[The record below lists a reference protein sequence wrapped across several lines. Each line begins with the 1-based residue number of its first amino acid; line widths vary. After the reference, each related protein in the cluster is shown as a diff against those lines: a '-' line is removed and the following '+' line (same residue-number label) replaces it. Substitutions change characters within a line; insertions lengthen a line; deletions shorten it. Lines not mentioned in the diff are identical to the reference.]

1 MAGLTKARK
10 LMLII
15 GISFTFFLAEIA
27 GACFAASPKV
37 DVLRADA
44 CRSRLLHT
52 LACACR
58 GRLPLRTSFLRVH

>member
-27 GACFAASPKV
+27 GALFAA
-37 DVLRADA
+37 
-44 CRSRLLHT
+44 
-52 LACACR
+52 
-58 GRLPLRTSFLRVH
+58 